1 MHVYCCAVAI
11 GLAAGV
17 AAFIADASLEAFN
30 NWKFGTVKRVIR
42 EEGGFWVPY
51 FAFIAFCLFFS
62 FIAGC
67 MVAFGAPTA
76 AGSGIP
82 EIKTYLN
89 GVHIRGKGIHYS
101 LQVACLHSCCQ
112 CCCSH

>member
-1 MHVYCCAVAI
+1 MLI
-11 GLAAGV
+11 GLSCGL

-30 NWKFGTVKRVIR
+30 NWKFGAVRTVVRQQ
-42 EEGGFWVPY
+42 GGFWAPY
-51 FAFIAFCLFFS
+51 FTFVPICLMFS
-62 FIAGC
+62 GIAGC

-89 GVHIRGKGIHYS
+89 GVHIRGTVVS
-101 LQVACLHSCCQ
+101 EVVPAT
-112 CCCSH
+112 